1 MQKKF
6 TLFVFLLC
14 AFLMKAQEQDTLA
27 TKSNDELKQLI
38 GLNMR
43 SNPKAS
49 IAYSKYFLQRAEKAN
64 DFENQCM
71 AFSLMGSSNRILGE
85 VSLALEN
92 QLSAEHL
99 LDKFD
104 NSDLKVAVYNA
115 LGNTYSDLGMYD
127 KVLPAYFE
135 AIRISEANGLTL
147 NTIAIKHN
155 LAYFKDQIGAYGEAL
170 TIIKEN
176 RKLILENED
185 DIEATDVILSK
196 NDMLQAM
203 VFTKL
208 KQPDSVI
215 FYAQKALKTAKIQ
228 KDQFSEQGLYEFL
241 GTAYAEKN
249 LYDKAFENLN
259 RADSLGVV
267 MGNNITL
274 MDTRFSLASVHYQV
288 KNYDKVIAILENSI
302 EITERDNLNYANND
316 DNYKL
321 LAKAYKEKGNYEK
334 ANYYFEKYIQK
345 HNFNKNLHQIIDT
358 SFDRKK
364 VEEFQG
370 ELKQLQAEKD
380 EKQNYLLYLGLGATL
395 VILILLA
402 MLLKFYRTKNKNE
415 QKFQELHQK
424 LNFAKTNEKIQI
436 IETKD
441 EVLEEQTTSDVSD
454 DVTQQILEGLQ
465 KLEDQEYF
473 LRQDCNAYTI
483 SKKIK
488 TNTSYLSKVV
498 NSHYQRNFNSYINH
512 LRINYAIVR
521 LENDKRFRSFS
532 IQSIAEELG
541 YKTADSFTKYF
552 KQNTGLNPSFYIKQL
567 NNLK

>member
-1 MQKKF
+1 
-6 TLFVFLLC
+6 
-14 AFLMKAQEQDTLA
+14 MKAQEQDTLA

-49 IAYSKYFLQRAEKAN
+49 IAYSKYFLHRAEKAN
-64 DFENQCM
+64 DFENQCL
-71 AFSLMGSSNRILGE
+71 AFSLMGSSNRILGK

-99 LDKFD
+99 LHKIA
-104 NSDLKVAVYNA
+104 NSELKVAVYNA

-135 AIRISEANGLTL
+135 AIRISEVHGLTL

-155 LAYFKDQIGAYGEAL
+155 LAYFKDQIGAYEEAL

-185 DIEATDVILSK
+185 NIEATDVILSK

-241 GTAYAEKN
+241 GTAYAQKN

-267 MGNNITL
+267 MGNNISL
-274 MDTRFSLASVHYQV
+274 MDTRFSLASAHYQV

-302 EITERDNLNYANND
+302 EITERDSLNYANND

-321 LAKAYKEKGNYEK
+321 LAEAYKEKGNYEK

-345 HNFNKNLHQIIDT
+345 HNFNKNLYQIIDT
-358 SFDRKK
+358 SFDKKK
-364 VEEFQG
+364 VEEFQD
-370 ELKQLQAEKD
+370 ELTQLQAEKD
-380 EKQNYLLYLGLGATL
+380 EKQNYLLYLGLVATL

-402 MLLKFYRTKNKNE
+402 MLLKFYRTKKRNE
-415 QKFQELHQK
+415 YKFQELHQK
-424 LNFAKTNEKIQI
+424 LNFAKTDEKIRI
-436 IETKD
+436 IETND
-441 EVLEEQTTSDVSD
+441 DVLEEQTTSDVSD
-454 DVTQQILEGLQ
+454 DVTQQILEGLK

-498 NSHYQRNFNSYINH
+498 NSHYQRNFNSYIND